1 MPRQEFTKN
10 ELLRIQNALQDK
22 FDYVEDEYQEFKR
35 FFRNCN
41 YPLRCIGGVNP
52 WEFQLHFIGLEL
64 AEQKVLLSKIDAYL
78 YEMERDSANKQR
90 EEDSNDC

>member
-1 MPRQEFTKN
+1 MTTQEFSKN

-22 FDYVEDEYQEFKR
+22 FDYVEEEYQEFKR
-35 FFRNCN
+35 FVRNSDYLFRS
-41 YPLRCIGGVNP
+41 RGVNP

-90 EEDSNDC
+90 EEDSDDC